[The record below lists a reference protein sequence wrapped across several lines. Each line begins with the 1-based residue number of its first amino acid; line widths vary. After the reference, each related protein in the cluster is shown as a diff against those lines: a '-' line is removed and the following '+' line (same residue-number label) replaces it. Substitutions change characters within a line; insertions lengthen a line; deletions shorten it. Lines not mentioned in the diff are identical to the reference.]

1 MNDGPSSTDRL
12 ARAIAEIDAANGD
25 DPFSLVIDGVARPK
39 ELVHAELM
47 TATVLELD
55 PDADEVQLVAARA
68 HHLRRWT
75 VPRTSYPEGRAGYL
89 RWRTGLKK
97 QHAAEVGEILERN
110 GYTAD
115 EIERVQRIVRKE
127 GLGQDASVQT
137 HEDALCLVFL
147 RTQFGDLADQLGDEK
162 IVEVVAKTMTKMS
175 PQAIE
180 RVGSLGLAPELL
192 AIIGAAAATD

>member
-1 MNDGPSSTDRL
+1 MTEPSPSTDRL
-12 ARAIAEIDAANGD
+12 AGAIAEIDAANAQ
-25 DPFSLVIDGVARPK
+25 DPNSLVVDGVERPK

-75 VPRTSYPEGRAGYL
+75 VPRSSYPEGRAGYL

-97 QHAAEVGEILERN
+97 QHATEVGEILARH
-110 GYTAD
+110 GYSTD

-127 GLGQDASVQT
+127 GLGHDPSVQT

-180 RVGSLGLAPELL
+180 RVSSLGLAPELL
-192 AIIGAAAATD
+192 AIVGAAAATD